1 MPTKSING
9 ITVAYFFET
18 YGAKL
23 ELELVKGSDGL
34 HRLIKEG
41 TINRPALALTGFFK
55 YFANKRVQV
64 IGAAEMT
71 FLKTLT
77 PAKQVEI
84 FTEMVS
90 RGIPC
95 LVLTRN
101 YIATA
106 PMLQVAEQMRLPI
119 FRTPLITMNFV
130 NAATLC
136 IDNEFAPS
144 GTEHATTLEIKG
156 IGVMIRGDSGM
167 GKSECAL
174 ALIERG
180 HSLVADDLTCIRRVD
195 ERELSAS
202 SRPLNRGYMECRGIG
217 IINIAEMFGVK
228 SIRLEKRIDLV
239 VTLHEWTPDV
249 VEERTGLEQSYYEI
263 LGINVPL
270 IDFYVRPGRDI
281 ARLIE
286 VAAMVQALKQMG
298 HDPAKD
304 FNDRLIA
311 HMAAQPEP
319 KTIVHRLSPTVS
331 PFPPSDIDE
340 NEEEATEAKP

>member
-1 MPTKSING
+1 MPIKSVNG
-9 ITVAYFFET
+9 ITVAYFLET
-18 YGAKL
+18 YGSKL
-23 ELELVKGSDGL
+23 ELELVEGGAGL

-64 IGAAEMT
+64 LGAAEMT

-77 PAKQVEI
+77 PANQVEI

-101 YIATA
+101 YHAT
-106 PMLQVAEQMRLPI
+106 PSMLSVAAQMKLPI
-119 FRTPLITMNFV
+119 FRTPMITMNFV

-136 IDNEFAPS
+136 IDNEFAAS
-144 GTEHATTLEIKG
+144 STEHATTLEIKG
-156 IGVMIRGDSGM
+156 VGVMIRGDSGV

-180 HSLVADDLTCIRRVD
+180 HSLVADDLTCIRMVD

-239 VTLHEWTPDV
+239 VSLHEWTPDV

-263 LGINVPL
+263 LGIKVPL
-270 IDFYVRPGRDI
+270 IEFFVRPGRDI

-286 VAAMVQALKQMG
+286 VAAMVQALKKMG

-311 HMAAQPEP
+311 HMAEQPTS
-319 KTIVHRLSPTVS
+319 KTTVHRLSSSTP
-331 PFPPSDIDE
+331 PFPSTPPIES
-340 NEEEATEAKP
+340 EEEPAP